1 MLFPI
6 AFLFVLF
13 LINYEFFFLNAE
25 GVFIISFLLFT
36 LLFYVFASN
45 DIGVLLDSTNDELR
59 SKLKDLTKLQQ
70 EILQENEKL
79 FYQLQTFNK
88 RILPV
93 FVFVLAVLEE
103 RNNVIKKIN
112 IAIYRNIIEKS
123 CKELLIESALLR
135 VENSNFLLQKILEN
149 YEKNL
154 K

>member
-1 MLFPI
+1 M
-6 AFLFVLF
+6 FLP
-13 LINYEFFFLNAE
+13 
-25 GVFIISFLLFT
+25 G
-36 LLFYVFASN
+36 N

-123 CKELLIESALLR
+123 CKELLIESA
-135 VENSNFLLQKILEN
+135 FITC
-149 YEKNL
+149 
-154 K
+154 